1 MLSQQP
7 ADSLGVLELIPRP
20 WGGQEVSASHIWS
33 SCQGWERWV
42 RSGLRCKWQAPRA
55 LSVLDL
61 AMVAPVFLSWFR
73 GGMGSREMWTCSPHT
88 WVTEAKN
95 LLDSP
100 VPGKPGNT
108 VINVNS
114 VSVYAWSIEP

>member
-1 MLSQQP
+1 MP
-7 ADSLGVLELIPRP
+7 HTYGPVVKDGR
-20 WGGQEVSASHIWS
+20 GGSEVVYS
-33 SCQGWERWV
+33 
-42 RSGLRCKWQAPRA
+42 CKWQAPRA

-73 GGMGSREMWTCSPHT
+73 GGMGSREMCTCSPHT

-100 VPGKPGNT
+100 VPGKPGQYN
-108 VINVNS
+108 N
-114 VSVYAWSIEP
+114 